1 MSTQTETLETYR
13 EQLDQ
18 LDDRIVELISQRLSV
33 CQNVARFKK
42 AHGIKMMQPQ
52 RVEIVK
58 ARAADRA
65 LANGLDEQ
73 FIRQLYTLMIAE
85 ACRLEDAIIDSEQ

>member
-42 AHGIKMMQPQ
+42 TQGIKMMQPQ
-52 RVEIVK
+52 RVEVVK
-58 ARAADRA
+58 ARAASRA
-65 LANGLDEQ
+65 LAHGMDEQ

-85 ACRLEDAIIDSEQ
+85 ACRLEDAIIDSK